1 VRLLISHNYSRM
13 HSCDYGFL
21 LHDLGMGFWLGI
33 VTTIAWMRKSLIREY
48 LGFGYARM
56 RVKLWVLLG

>member
-1 VRLLISHNYSRM
+1 
-13 HSCDYGFL
+13 
-21 LHDLGMGFWLGI
+21 MGFWLGI